1 VEEWKKK
8 CPVAF
13 MEQQLLEM
21 GIVDANELKIIN
33 AEVMSQVQEA
43 VEYAINSPLPNP
55 EDALEDIFS
64 K

>member
-1 VEEWKKK
+1 
-8 CPVAF
+8 
-13 MEQQLLEM
+13 M
-21 GIVDANELKIIN
+21 GIMDANELKIIN

-43 VEYAINSPLPNP
+43 VEYAINSPVPNP